1 MPTYDYTILAA
12 ALEGLEAQHAR
23 IVEQIRQ
30 VRELLAAAPPA
41 PEQPAITIPAAP
53 PKRQLSEKSRAAI
66 TDAQKRRWEK
76 FRKQKT
82 A

>member
-23 IVEQIRQ
+23 LVEQIRQ

-41 PEQPAITIPAAP
+41 PEQPAITIPAPP